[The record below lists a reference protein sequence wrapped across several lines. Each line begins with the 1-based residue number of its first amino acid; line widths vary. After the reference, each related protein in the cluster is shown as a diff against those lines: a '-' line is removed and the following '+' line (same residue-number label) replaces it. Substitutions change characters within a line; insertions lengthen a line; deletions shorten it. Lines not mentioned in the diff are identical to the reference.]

1 MLFRGK
7 IWFVTL
13 GIVAQLW
20 LSGFVMAAELQAS
33 DGAPQRE
40 IVAQHPIT
48 LVSLDPWVIEGEIMG
63 AVAAYVYNDVTTHRP
78 ADYWE
83 IYDTEGNLIAV
94 SWFDRLGSRKIA
106 VDRGIVEQEDKLEG
120 VLVEVV
126 EGDPA

>member
-1 MLFRGK
+1 
-7 IWFVTL
+7 
-13 GIVAQLW
+13 
-20 LSGFVMAAELQAS
+20 
-33 DGAPQRE
+33 
-40 IVAQHPIT
+40 
-48 LVSLDPWVIEGEIMG
+48 MG